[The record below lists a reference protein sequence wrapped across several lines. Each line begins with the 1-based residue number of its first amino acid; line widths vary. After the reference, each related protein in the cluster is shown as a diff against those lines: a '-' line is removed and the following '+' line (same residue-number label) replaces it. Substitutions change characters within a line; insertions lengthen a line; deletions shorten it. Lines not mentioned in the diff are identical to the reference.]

1 MSTKLMNLD
10 NTAVWQAVNENM
22 WLLGSE
28 VM

>member
-10 NTAVWQAVNENM
+10 NTAVGQAVYENQ